1 MSQLILGAIALAG
14 VLWLLKSY
22 TRTNPSLLARGGRT
36 VAGLAVMAVGAL
48 LLVRGRFDM
57 AVPLFVLGAGLA
69 GWMPGWGGFP
79 GLGGRARPKPG
90 GRSRVVSRL
99 IVMELDHDTGA
110 MAGRVVAGQFAG
122 RDLDALG
129 PAELAALH
137 RETAVDPDARSLLEA
152 YLDRRAPGWREAFQ
166 QDPAARADEGRRR
179 TNAMSEEEAYEILG
193 VQPGA
198 DTETIRRAHRSLM
211 KKLHPDQGGSTYLA
225 TRVNEARDRLLGRHH

>member
-1 MSQLILGAIALAG
+1 MSQLILGALALAG
-14 VLWLLKSY
+14 VLWLLKSF
-22 TRTNPSLLARGGRT
+22 TRTNPSILARSMRT
-36 VAGLAVMAVGAL
+36 AGGLAIMAVAAL

-57 AVPLFVLGAGLA
+57 AVPLFALGAGLA
-69 GWMPGWGGFP
+69 GWIPGWSFP
-79 GLGGRARPKPG
+79 GLGGRSRPRPG
-90 GRSRVVSRL
+90 GRSRVASRL
-99 IVMELDHDTGA
+99 IVMELDHGTGA
-110 MAGRVVAGQFAG
+110 MVGHVIAGQFAG

-166 QDPAARADEGRRR
+166 QDPAAGTGESRRR
-179 TNAMSEEEAYEILG
+179 TNAMSEQEAYEILG

-198 DTETIRRAHRSLM
+198 DAETIRRAHRSLM

-225 TRVNEARDRLLGRHH
+225 TRVNEARDRLLGRH